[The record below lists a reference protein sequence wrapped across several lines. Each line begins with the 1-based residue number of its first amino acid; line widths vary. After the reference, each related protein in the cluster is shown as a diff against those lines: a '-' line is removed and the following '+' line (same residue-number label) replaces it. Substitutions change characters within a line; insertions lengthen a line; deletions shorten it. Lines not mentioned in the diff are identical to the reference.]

1 VIHQRG
7 TSTVCTRA
15 VAGTFVVE
23 LAGKHFLKLRLD
35 KLLVDRGLAASRER
49 AQALVLAGKVLVD
62 DQKTEKAG
70 AQVSAECVI
79 RLLGEDLK
87 FVSRGGLKLERA
99 LDHWNIAVVG
109 SSCLD
114 VGASTGGFTDCL
126 LQRGAKRVIAVDT
139 GYGQMDFKLRQD
151 ARVRLLEKT
160 NARYL
165 KPGDVGAAVDF
176 IAMDVSFISAT
187 LVLPAV
193 TAAAFPGS
201 PDQRKGLKIVVLVKP
216 QFEAGREHVGKGG
229 IVRDE
234 AAQLASV
241 EKVKSALKSL
251 GAVETDTIE
260 SPILG
265 AEGNREFLLYGVF

>member
-1 VIHQRG
+1 M
-7 TSTVCTRA
+7 
-15 VAGTFVVE
+15 
-23 LAGKHFLKLRLD
+23 KLRLD
-35 KLLVDRGLAASRER
+35 KLLVERGLAASRER
-49 AQALVLAGKVLVD
+49 AQALILAGKVLVE
-62 DQKTEKAG
+62 DQKIDKAG
-70 AQVSAECVI
+70 AQVPAQASI

-87 FVSRGGLKLERA
+87 YVSRGGLKLERA
-99 LDHWNIAVVG
+99 LEHWHIDVTGMV
-109 SSCLD
+109 CVD

-126 LQRGAKRVIAVDT
+126 LQRGAARVIAVDT

-151 ARVRLLEKT
+151 PRIRLLEKT

-165 KPGDVGAAVDF
+165 TRDVVGETADLIAV
-176 IAMDVSFISAT
+176 DVSFISAT

-193 TAAAFPGS
+193 VAAVFPDS
-201 PDQRKGLKIVVLVKP
+201 IAQRQGRHIIILVKP
-216 QFEAGREHVGKGG
+216 QFEAGREFVGKGG

-241 EKVKSALKSL
+241 NKVTAALMSL
-251 GAVETDTIE
+251 GATRTDTIE